1 MKNKSLLIAAFFTAA
16 MVCFGTAFAQES
28 NENEKILERTKEFYN
43 NGNYAKAM
51 DSINQAI
58 DLKEN
63 QKAFPENVRL
73 MAEAVYYDYIDSLAK
88 GAQSNGGRVN
98 AKAFDNYIL
107 QLELHPQAASQRI
120 FTLVETLFENE
131 LSALQ
136 VERQKHTNGNKA
148 AWDKVNNRIEHL
160 EKKQNELF
168 DVVSGRVPVAQIK
181 LEIAK
186 IEMAKKD
193 RALQIA
199 VLCVGVLLIIVV
211 VILIVIVYKNYK
223 RRKQAQAHFETSME
237 VISSMGKDF
246 QENPDLAAAAAAEQ
260 SKRTSLATKALL
272 GKADG
277 ELSKQ
282 IMEYFS
288 TVEHRKQLADLQNK
302 CFALGDKIDK
312 YTFRQRTSRKVSE
325 LVLKVCN
332 EAKLNHDVA
341 LVCYCASMVYDA
353 GFLSVPKS
361 ILTASELTM
370 TERQKIREHVHSA
383 AEYFDFV
390 PEQIRPVFLQAAEFH
405 HENMDGKGYLAGLT
419 GANIP
424 LIARVIRVCES
435 YISLTSKRA
444 YREIMDSDAA
454 VKEMKSKAGVFYDPK
469 IIDLLEKV
477 I

>member
-1 MKNKSLLIAAFFTAA
+1 M
-16 MVCFGTAFAQES
+16 
-28 NENEKILERTKEFYN
+28 
-43 NGNYAKAM
+43 
-51 DSINQAI
+51 
-58 DLKEN
+58 
-63 QKAFPENVRL
+63 
-73 MAEAVYYDYIDSLAK
+73 
-88 GAQSNGGRVN
+88 
-98 AKAFDNYIL
+98 
-107 QLELHPQAASQRI
+107 
-120 FTLVETLFENE
+120 
-131 LSALQ
+131 
-136 VERQKHTNGNKA
+136 
-148 AWDKVNNRIEHL
+148 
-160 EKKQNELF
+160 
-168 DVVSGRVPVAQIK
+168 
-181 LEIAK
+181 
-186 IEMAKKD
+186 
-193 RALQIA
+193 
-199 VLCVGVLLIIVV
+199 
-211 VILIVIVYKNYK
+211 
-223 RRKQAQAHFETSME
+223 HFETSME

-246 QENPDLAAAAAAEQ
+246 QENPDLAAAAAEQ

-405 HENMDGKGYLAGLT
+405 HENMDGKGYLAGLSGT
-419 GANIP
+419 NIP

-444 YREIMDSDAA
+444 YREIMDSDSA
-454 VKEMKSKAGVFYDPK
+454 VKELKSKSGIYDPK

>member
-1 MKNKSLLIAAFFTAA
+1 MKTKSLFIAAFFAA
-16 MVCFGTAFAQES
+16 ALVCFGTAFAQES
-28 NENEKILERTKEFYN
+28 NENERILERTKQFYN
-43 NGNYAKAM
+43 NGNYAKAV

-63 QKAFPENVRL
+63 QKAFPEDVRL
-73 MAEAVYYDYIDSLAK
+73 MAEAVYYDYVDSLAK
-88 GAQSNGGRVN
+88 AAQSNGGRVN
-98 AKAFDNYIL
+98 ARAFDTFIL

-120 FTLVETLFENE
+120 FTLVETLFDNE
-131 LSALQ
+131 LEALQ

-148 AWDKVNNRIEHL
+148 AWDKVNNRIEQL

-181 LEIAK
+181 LELAK
-186 IEMAKKD
+186 IEMAKLD
-193 RALQIA
+193 RALKVA

-211 VILIVIVYKNYK
+211 IILIVIVYKNYK
-223 RRKQAQAHFETSME
+223 RRKQAQLPFEPSME
-237 VISSMGKDF
+237 GISSMGKDM
-246 QENPDLAAAAAAEQ
+246 QENPDLAAAVD
-260 SKRTSLATKALL
+260 SKKRSAVSSALL
-272 GKADG
+272 GKADV
-277 ELSKQ
+277 ELAKQ
-282 IMEYFS
+282 IMEYVS
-288 TVEHRKQLADLQNK
+288 TVEHRKQLADLQSK

-390 PEQIRPVFLQAAEFH
+390 PEQIRPIFLQAAEFH